1 MSGEATERLIEELA
15 QDLAQVRRVPPL
27 RWALVGVLAI
37 WSALLAAVLLASGG
51 RVGPLA
57 ELVSSPV
64 FGGVCAGLLVTAIA
78 ATAAAIASGVPGR
91 ERVVHTGSGLALAG
105 AIAGVACCLVG
116 IASVG
121 LGFGSPVTSDAVCLG
136 YTALFS
142 LVPAFTVGLLVLRG
156 WVARPLLAAAL
167 ALLGTAALGAVT
179 AQLSCPF
186 AGPRH
191 LLLGHVSPPMLIV
204 ALGSLPAAVL
214 IRRFAR

>member
-1 MSGEATERLIEELA
+1 MSGTSTERLIDELTH
-15 QDLAQVRRVPPL
+15 DLPPVRRVPPL
-27 RWALVGVLAI
+27 RWALVAVLAI
-37 WSALLAAVLLASGG
+37 WSGLVGAVLLASGG
-51 RVGPLA
+51 RVGLFA
-57 ELVSSPV
+57 ELVSSPI
-64 FGGVCAGLLVTAIA
+64 FGGVGLGLLVTAVG

-91 ERVVHTGSGLALAG
+91 EAAVRLGMGAALAG
-105 AIAGVACCLVG
+105 AIGGVVCCLVG

-121 LGFGSPVTSDAVCLG
+121 LGFGSPVATDAVCLG

-142 LVPAFTVGLLVLRG
+142 LVPAFTVGLLVLRS

-167 ALLGTAALGAVT
+167 ALLGTAALGALT
-179 AQLSCPF
+179 SQLSCPF

-204 ALGSLPAAVL
+204 ALGSLPAAML